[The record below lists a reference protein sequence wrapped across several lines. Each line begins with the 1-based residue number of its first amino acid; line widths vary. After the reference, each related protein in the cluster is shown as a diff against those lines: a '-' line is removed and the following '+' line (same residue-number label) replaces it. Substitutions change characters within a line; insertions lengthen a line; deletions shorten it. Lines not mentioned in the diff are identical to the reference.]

1 MQSSKAYTY
10 HRYSQDL
17 RDQKKEKSTRQ
28 VLSVLRVDF
37 NYSNALWIAMPSQKC
52 GIASSGIVRLAATS
66 LESVELVNRTLL
78 ERNSDHDACLERVLG
93 YVRLSSWESRVVVA
107 SLFQHTLNL

>member
-37 NYSNALWIAMPSQKC
+37 NYSKALWIAIPPHQLWDSFWRGC
-52 GIASSGIVRLAATS
+52 VRFAATS
-66 LESVELVNRTLL
+66 LESVDLVNKALL
-78 ERNSDHDACLERVLG
+78 ERNSDHDAHLERGVG
-93 YVRLSSWESRVVVA
+93 YLRHS
-107 SLFQHTLNL
+107 

>member
-1 MQSSKAYTY
+1 MVSSSFCVTIEDSVQMQSSKAYTY

-37 NYSNALWIAMPSQKC
+37 NYSKALWIAIPPHQLWDSFWRGC
-52 GIASSGIVRLAATS
+52 VRFAATS
-66 LESVELVNRTLL
+66 LESVDLVNKALL
-78 ERNSDHDACLERVLG
+78 ERNSDHDAHLERGVG
-93 YVRLSSWESRVVVA
+93 YLRHS
-107 SLFQHTLNL
+107 

>member
-1 MQSSKAYTY
+1 MRPYISLHVSI
-10 HRYSQDL
+10 
-17 RDQKKEKSTRQ
+17 KKEKSTRQ

-37 NYSNALWIAMPSQKC
+37 NYSDALWIAISPQEC

-78 ERNSDHDACLERVLG
+78 ERNSDHDACLERG
-93 YVRLSSWESRVVVA
+93 ESYVRRSAWGE
-107 SLFQHTLNL
+107 